1 MYSSLFLRVRMGGR
15 ARIGWPVGGAWA
27 ESEVM
32 AARGATDYC
41 TGPFYKGAGVMGIGT
56 TGAIA

>member
-1 MYSSLFLRVRMGGR
+1 MGGR

-27 ESEVM
+27 ASEVM